1 LVVGFNSMAENVK
14 TTFCAGDNL
23 MRAIRVSAAPQGRP
37 VSQVV
42 EEALR
47 RSTLLGIFER
57 IAAHFDLDPDEAERI
72 AYEELRA
79 ARNERA
85 ASRA

>member
-1 LVVGFNSMAENVK
+1 MAKKVK
-14 TTFCAGDNL
+14 TTFYVDEDVL
-23 MRAIRVSAAPQGRP
+23 RAIRVSAARQGRP

-57 IAAHFDLDPDEAERI
+57 VAARFDLDPDEAERI

-79 ARNERA
+79 ARGARA

>member
-1 LVVGFNSMAENVK
+1 MAKNVK
-14 TTFCAGDNL
+14 TTFYVDEDV
-23 MRAIRVSAAPQGRP
+23 MRAIRVSAARQGRP

-47 RSTLLGIFER
+47 RSTLLEIFER
-57 IAAHFDLDPDEAERI
+57 IAARFDLDPDEAERI
-72 AYEELRA
+72 AYEGLRT

>member
-1 LVVGFNSMAENVK
+1 VK
-14 TTFCAGDNL
+14 TTFYVDEDV
-23 MRAIRVSAAPQGRP
+23 MRAIRVSAARQGRP

-42 EEALR
+42 EEGLR
-47 RSTLLGIFER
+47 RSTLLGVFER
-57 IAAHFDLDPDEAERI
+57 VAARFDLDPDEAERI

-79 ARNERA
+79 ARGERA

>member
-1 LVVGFNSMAENVK
+1 MAKKVK
-14 TTFCAGDNL
+14 TTFYVDEDV
-23 MRAIRVSAAPQGRP
+23 MRAIRVSAARQGRP

-42 EEALR
+42 DEALR
-47 RSTLLGIFER
+47 QSTLLGIFER
-57 IAAHFDLDPDEAERI
+57 IAARFDLDPDEAERI

>member
-1 LVVGFNSMAENVK
+1 MARKVK
-14 TTFCAGDNL
+14 TTFYVDEDV
-23 MRAIRVSAAPQGRP
+23 MRSIRVSAARQGRP
-37 VSQVV
+37 VSQIV

-47 RSTLLGIFER
+47 QSTVLGIFDR
-57 IAAHFDLDPDEAERI
+57 IAAHFDLDPDEADRI

-79 ARNERA
+79 ARDERA